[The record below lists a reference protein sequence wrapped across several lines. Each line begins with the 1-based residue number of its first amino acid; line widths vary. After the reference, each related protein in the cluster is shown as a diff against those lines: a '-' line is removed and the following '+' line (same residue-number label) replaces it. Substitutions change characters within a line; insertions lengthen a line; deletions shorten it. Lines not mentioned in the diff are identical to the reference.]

1 MRVVLSRLVHFRWF
15 FWRCVVLLT
24 IATSIFYFVVRGWFL
39 NQSATYTSV
48 ISDITV
54 NFILLFFLIGVS
66 VDVIGKQRKW
76 SRTKGN
82 VVLVVVLM
90 VVILL
95 FRLLGFRTRFG

>member
-15 FWRCVVLLT
+15 FWCCVVLLT

-76 SRTKGN
+76 SRTKWN

>member
-15 FWRCVVLLT
+15 FCVVLLT